1 MTLGSVCALPERSEE
16 AEEEDGVLGNN
27 QPKRRPGLLKLVSKD
42 KSTTTSSRGRGV
54 ESSEASVHRH
64 RGIPNIVYTPHP
76 ESQTVDLKRSF
87 DRDGVAIA
95 IAMSGELGKDTNGIP
110 PR

>member
-1 MTLGSVCALPERSEE
+1 VTLGSVCALPERSEE
-16 AEEEDGVLGNN
+16 AEEDGVLGNN

-95 IAMSGELGKDTNGIP
+95 MSGELGKDTNGIP